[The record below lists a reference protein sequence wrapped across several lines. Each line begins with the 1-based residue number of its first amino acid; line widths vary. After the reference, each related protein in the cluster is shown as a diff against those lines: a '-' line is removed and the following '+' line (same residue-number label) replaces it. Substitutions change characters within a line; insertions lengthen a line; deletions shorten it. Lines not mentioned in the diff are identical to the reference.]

1 MQYILPY
8 NLHLRIV
15 GLGFSSLFIGIISYR
30 CFYFNFFKT
39 YLKENKKLLL
49 MLKNGIIGYYGIGMI
64 LTPEIFL
71 PKEIASA

>member
-1 MQYILPY
+1 
-8 NLHLRIV
+8 
-15 GLGFSSLFIGIISYR
+15 
-30 CFYFNFFKT
+30 
-39 YLKENKKLLL
+39 